1 MIFRSVDF
9 LYPSVKPGNSIKFIL
24 LSSLQ
29 GTFPNTGARVMLF
42 IGGPPTQGPGMVVGD
57 ELKTPIRSWHDIQKD
72 NARHLKKATKAR
84 NSLIL
89 KNLTERNSPLYI
101 KAQRQE
107 ATVYFQYNNFKTVC
121 VAQYYEA
128 LANRSATNGHSIDIY
143 ACALDQTG
151 LLEMK
156 CLSNLTGYVAA
167 LSSLN
172 SSTSSQ
178 RRFNLDS
185 DLLH

>member
-1 MIFRSVDF
+1 MILALTEVHF
-9 LYPSVKPGNSIKFIL
+9 LSP
-24 LSSLQ
+24 Q

-72 NARHLKKATKAR
+72 NARHLKKATKV
-84 NSLIL
+84 SMQQYLYLIETFPCIL
-89 KNLTERNSPLYI
+89 HKFN
-101 KAQRQE
+101 
-107 ATVYFQYNNFKTVC
+107 VFVC
-121 VAQYYEA
+121 FSQYYEA

-156 CLSNLTGYVAA
+156 CLSNLTG
-167 LSSLN
+167 
-172 SSTSSQ
+172 
-178 RRFNLDS
+178 
-185 DLLH
+185 